1 MDEAVQTLR
10 EANTILVVDWP
21 SADVPESLTR
31 VGRRVI
37 VKGGPGPRDYSVREL
52 RDGEMVARPLGEPP
66 DRIDLVYAHRPEA
79 ELPGI
84 ISMAKQLGARTLWW
98 QTGMSDADSKDPRG
112 CWVSETQSR
121 RGRELAESE
130 GLDYVDDV
138 YIGDA
143 ARAVG
148 APQ

>member
-1 MDEAVQTLR
+1 M
-10 EANTILVVDWP
+10 
-21 SADVPESLTR
+21 
-31 VGRRVI
+31 
-37 VKGGPGPRDYSVREL
+37 
-52 RDGEMVARPLGEPP
+52 
-66 DRIDLVYAHRPEA
+66 YAHRPEA

-98 QTGMSDADSKDPRG
+98 QTGMSGADSKDPRG

-121 RGRELAESE
+121 RVRELAESE

-148 APQ
+148 SPQ